1 MLPRMNKP
9 PSPFNPHRIARL
21 IAWLQ
26 AMLAWAASVLFT
38 DVAQSRRRIRQ
49 RYGFL
54 SLDPLARLVRDLAI
68 VRAADLMHLRAR
80 PRFRGV
86 RNAAAHGFRRCTT
99 RGAWRRA
106 IAGSRLRNA
115 LKHRD
120 PLQRIQRLLAAIA
133 DIDAF
138 ARRYLARAPGA
149 ASRGSFPS
157 SCLRRRPRRSSRL
170 PRPSRT
176 PPTPPS
182 VPRAFQASA
191 PPVQK
196 RTRGRDPWA
205 LSATRS
211 VCVPTGKCVPPAP
224 VTTVIFPPDLEAP
237 MEEPGT
243 SRSAPEA
250 RRAG

>member
-138 ARRYLARAPGA
+138 ARRYLAPRA
-149 ASRGSFPS
+149 
-157 SCLRRRPRRSSRL
+157 RRRLTRL
-170 PRPSRT
+170 FPLL
-176 PPTPPS
+176 
-182 VPRAFQASA
+182 VFA
-191 PPVQK
+191 PPAA
-196 RTRGRDPWA
+196 PLIA
-205 LSATRS
+205 LA
-211 VCVPTGKCVPPAP
+211 
-224 VTTVIFPPDLEAP
+224 
-237 MEEPGT
+237 
-243 SRSAPEA
+243 APEPYA
-250 RRAG
+250 ANTS